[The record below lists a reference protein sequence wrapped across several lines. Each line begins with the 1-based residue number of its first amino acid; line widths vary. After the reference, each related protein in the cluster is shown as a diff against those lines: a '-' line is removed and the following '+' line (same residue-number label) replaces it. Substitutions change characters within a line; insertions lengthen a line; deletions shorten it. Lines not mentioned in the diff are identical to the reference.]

1 MIPNIDVLNAE
12 INSENILFQSAVR
25 FDTTTGDER
34 FGITVVIITWLL
46 FISSLQLFRQYLLII
61 GNRGISQLVI
71 TSFLDFPYAIIFF
84 GSWYWGVFIIK
95 RLYQSYSSLKGF
107 GNLIIT
113 NKCVHLL
120 AKNGHESIQFVDF
133 NIIKSDIQSDK
144 KHRML
149 LQTSH
154 GEIAIQNIVDINT
167 LLQTISE
174 RKRKLLQNTMLE
186 L

>member
-1 MIPNIDVLNAE
+1 MIANADVLHAE

-46 FISSLQLFRQYLLII
+46 IITALQIFRQYLLTI
-61 GNRGISQLVI
+61 GNNGVNQLII
-71 TSFLDFPYAIIFF
+71 TDFLAFPDFIIFF
-84 GSWYWGVFIIK
+84 GSWYGGIFIIK

-107 GNLIIT
+107 GSLIVT
-113 NKCVHLL
+113 DKCIHLL

-133 NIIKSDIQSDK
+133 NIIKSDIQSDG

-149 LQTSH
+149 LHTNH
-154 GEIAIQNIVDINT
+154 GEIAIQNIDDT
-167 LLQTISE
+167 HALLQIIAE
-174 RKRKLLQNTMLE
+174 RKRKLLLDAAF
-186 L
+186 